1 MSAGSSESWGFC
13 NKEQHD
19 WSTIRA
25 FACVL
30 RLVQPAS
37 ILVTNRCSLLSSNGS
52 ILRAQAEIN
61 FSSGNFYINTIAQ
74 FYAKKKRKH
83 SQNRSHISGPK
94 SNLSRYSS
102 LIDIHGYHFLN
113 RGTNNYLIN
122 IFCRDTSLL
131 QHVGRQILLSTA
143 AQLLTRTM
151 EEALSGR
158 TLEMKV
164 KKKKTDQRENAQ
176 ASDSMSKRWPRG
188 SLAALR
194 SAQAQLGKSQEQV
207 NTQTPALP
215 APAGITGRSSAPYQL
230 LHFSSRLMVL
240 TAARAGAQEFEFL
253 SCFPTLVC

>member
-1 MSAGSSESWGFC
+1 
-13 NKEQHD
+13 
-19 WSTIRA
+19 
-25 FACVL
+25 
-30 RLVQPAS
+30 
-37 ILVTNRCSLLSSNGS
+37 
-52 ILRAQAEIN
+52 
-61 FSSGNFYINTIAQ
+61 
-74 FYAKKKRKH
+74 
-83 SQNRSHISGPK
+83 
-94 SNLSRYSS
+94 
-102 LIDIHGYHFLN
+102 
-113 RGTNNYLIN
+113 
-122 IFCRDTSLL
+122 
-131 QHVGRQILLSTA
+131 
-143 AQLLTRTM
+143 M

-176 ASDSMSKRWPRG
+176 ASDKMSKRWPRG

-230 LHFSSRLMVL
+230 LRFSPRLMVL